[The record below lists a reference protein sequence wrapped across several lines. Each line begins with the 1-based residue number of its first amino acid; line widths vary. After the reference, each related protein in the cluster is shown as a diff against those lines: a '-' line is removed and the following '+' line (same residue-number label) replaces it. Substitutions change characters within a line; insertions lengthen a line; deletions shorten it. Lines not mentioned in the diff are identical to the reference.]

1 MRFIHWL
8 RKLFC
13 RHTWYR
19 HSGIYHD
26 DISIAQWY
34 YCPKCDNWLHIRY
47 GSQCCRPPY
56 HQKIY
61 LGGN

>member
-1 MRFIHWL
+1 MKFIHWI
-8 RKLFC
+8 RKIFC
-13 RHTWYR
+13 SHTWCRY
-19 HSGIYHD
+19 SPIYHD

-47 GSQCCRPPY
+47 GTQCNKVPY
-56 HQKIY
+56 HQKVI